1 MKKMKCSVCKSKTKV
16 HNSRPTEDGI
26 RRYRYC
32 VKCRHHFNTLEVD
45 EEWLKSING
54 VVEMAKQAM
63 PMRFARVD
71 NQKARSKKQK
81 PTSADVDDNITY
93 NPPRKKRSR
102 LTGCKQRAAR
112 DALTH
117 SSIYTTNYVPEKL
130 PDEIDDEEDVNLRD
144 LGL

>member
-1 MKKMKCSVCKSKTKV
+1 MKCSVCKAKTKV

-32 VKCRHHFNTLEVD
+32 VKCNHHFNTLEVD

-63 PMRFARVD
+63 PMRFTRVD

-81 PTSADVDDNITY
+81 PTRADVNDNTTY
-93 NPPRKKRSR
+93 NPPRKKRSE
-102 LTGCKQRAAR
+102 LTR

-117 SSIYTTNYVPEKL
+117 SSVYTTNYVPVRL
-130 PDEIDDEEDVNLRD
+130 LDEIEDEEDVNLRD

>member
-1 MKKMKCSVCKSKTKV
+1 MKCSVCKAKTKV

-32 VKCRHHFNTLEVD
+32 VKCNHHFNTLEVD
-45 EEWLKSING
+45 EEWLKSINS

-63 PMRFARVD
+63 PMRFTRVD
-71 NQKARSKKQK
+71 NQHVKSKEKK
-81 PTSADVDDNITY
+81 PTRADIDHNITY
-93 NPPRKKRSR
+93 NPARKKRAQ
-102 LTGCKQRAAR
+102 TTR

-117 SSIYTTNYVPEKL
+117 SSVYTTNYVPERL
-130 PDEIDDEEDVNLRD
+130 LDEIDDEEDVNLRD